1 MYNITQTSPYT
12 VQVQPCWLL
21 TSGMCESRLLKGST
35 KKLVSFFKKYFLNK
49 EGGSSIPKLYVKF
62 WWPLFL
68 AFKTQLFLTKVTFL
82 AVLDSSIGDLV
93 THSLTE

>member
-68 AFKTQLFLTKVTFL
+68 AIKFKFLLQNL
-82 AVLDSSIGDLV
+82 AKIHIFIPKCTEGGGLLV
-93 THSLTE
+93 